1 MQSAR
6 ERWLPR
12 LKDALAVYVLTDRKL
27 SGGLSE
33 QDVVRHAID
42 GGATAI
48 QLRWKDGPLR
58 EAVSVARELKS
69 ICSERDVLFVINDR
83 IDLAMAIGADAVH
96 LGEDDLPIPEAREL
110 VGDGMIIGYSPAD
123 VNEVEW
129 SFEVGV
135 DYLGVGPV
143 YGTSSK
149 DDAGD
154 AVGIERMRE
163 VRRLTDGPFVGIG
176 GINAG
181 NAAPVIEAGAN
192 GVAVI
197 SSVVAQAD
205 IEAAARS
212 LRDVVDDA
220 RSRARS

>member
-1 MQSAR
+1 
-6 ERWLPR
+6 
-12 LKDALAVYVLTDRKL
+12 
-27 SGGLSE
+27 
-33 QDVVRHAID
+33 
-42 GGATAI
+42 
-48 QLRWKDGPLR
+48 
-58 EAVSVARELKS
+58 
-69 ICSERDVLFVINDR
+69 
-83 IDLAMAIGADAVH
+83 
-96 LGEDDLPIPEAREL
+96 
-110 VGDGMIIGYSPAD
+110 

-220 RSRARS
+220 RNRARS